1 MHYWLVQKAMEGN
14 KGGKQQTL
22 ETELNRM
29 DRPQKN
35 RWITSKK
42 STRSPSMKMI
52 LKKVRTGRTTM
63 MTCWISTVSKSMIS
77 HKHHP
82 ERKSAKAKRVQLR
95 RSLLRWYHPSQAR
108 LLKHLVRRGNHL
120 TKANERWQGE
130 CSTVDFQSLSR
141 VDQTVTKLM
150 VFHKL
155 KWFRP
160 QNSVNSQEARSS
172 KQQPNC
178 YLQTIP
184 VGHKLHSRLS
194 SEWAHSLGIP
204 KAKLRSSKECKWL
217 VMTLTMLK
225 TFKIN
230 SSKIQR
236 VEQNGIILLLLLV
249 KKECCLR
256 NSSRQTKAVS

>member
-29 DRPQKN
+29 DRLQKN

-42 STRSPSMKMI
+42 STRSPSMKI
-52 LKKVRTGRTTM
+52 LKIVRMGRTTM
-63 MTCWISTVSKSMIS
+63 MTYWISTVSRSMIS
-77 HKHHP
+77 LKHHP

-95 RSLLRWYHPSQAR
+95 RCLLPWYHPSQAR

-120 TKANERWQGE
+120 TKANERWQGG

-141 VDQTVTKLM
+141 VDQTVTKLT

-160 QNSVNSQEARSS
+160 QNSVNSQEVRSS
-172 KQQPNC
+172 KQHPNC

-194 SEWAHSLGIP
+194 SEWAHSLGIT
-204 KAKLRSSKECKWL
+204 KTKRKSSKECKWL
-217 VMTLTMLK
+217 VMTLTM
-225 TFKIN
+225 
-230 SSKIQR
+230 
-236 VEQNGIILLLLLV
+236 
-249 KKECCLR
+249 
-256 NSSRQTKAVS
+256 